1 MGCDKATIT
10 LDSGGAPATLA
21 RRTADLLRAVADPVV
36 EVGPGS
42 SGLPSVRENP
52 PGSGPLAATAAG
64 WSALVDLGW
73 HGPALVVA
81 TDLPL
86 LSSGLLA
93 WLVEHPDDRSVVPVA
108 ADRVQPLC
116 ARYRSSDLA
125 TAAELV
131 GAGRRAM
138 SDLLAVID
146 AVLIPEA
153 EWAGPAGGAT
163 ALQDVDTPE
172 DLRRLLER
180 P

>member
-1 MGCDKATIT
+1 MGRDKATIT
-10 LDSGGAPATLA
+10 VESGGAPATLA
-21 RRTADLLRAVADPVV
+21 RRTAGLLRAVADPVV

-42 SGLPSVRENP
+42 SGLPAVRESP

-93 WLVEHPDDRSVVPVA
+93 WLAAHPDDRSLVPVA

-125 TAAELV
+125 RAAGLLS
-131 GAGRRAM
+131 AGRRAM
-138 SDLLAVID
+138 ADLLAAID
-146 AVLIPEA
+146 PVLIRPE
-153 EWAGPAGGAT
+153 EWAGPAGGT
-163 ALQDVDTPE
+163 AALEDADTPA
-172 DLRRLLER
+172 DLRRLVG
-180 P
+180 PA